1 MIGADRRRLAALQDL
16 ALTRQATASLRMFVE
31 WAWPILEPATPF
43 QANWHLDLLCEYL
56 EAVTAGEIRRLVI
69 NIPPRYGKSL
79 LVSVFWPCWE
89 WVRQPSTRWIFASY
103 AEALAEQHAVQRR
116 RVLLSPWYQTHW
128 GAHVRL
134 ARDHRTKLEVH
145 NTQRGT
151 MVATSVG
158 GSITG
163 KGGNRIV
170 IDDPHNP
177 TEVES
182 DTRRQHALDYFTQ
195 TLSTRLD
202 DKARDAIVLVM
213 QRLHTRDLSGRCLE
227 LGFQHVCLPALAP
240 TQTTIRFPRSGRT
253 IVREADAPLWPA
265 REDVAQ
271 LAHQREVLGSLG
283 FAGQYQQE
291 PVPAGGGMFPRTWWR
306 FYDALP
312 PGAAGNLL
320 QSWDLAFKNSDGSDY
335 VVGLVAAQRGAEVF
349 LIDRYKA
356 KVSFTETCRAIAMMQ
371 ARYPDTHAVLV
382 EDAANGPAV
391 VDALHAQI
399 PGLLLVTPEGGKQAR
414 AAAVQPQIEAGQV
427 FLPQPRWP
435 DGTVRP
441 DRAWVDDFMGTCAL
455 FPKDAHDDDVDALT
469 QLLVYCRKSGAPPR
483 MRDVLARPEDFGPKI
498 LDGLGWELGPF
509 KSPY

>member
-1 MIGADRRRLAALQDL
+1 MIGPDRRRLAALQDL
-16 ALTRQATASLRMFVE
+16 ALTRQATASLRTFVA

-56 EAVTAGEIRRLVI
+56 EAVTAGEITRLVI
-69 NIPPRYGKSL
+69 NIPPRHGKSL

-89 WVRQPSTRWIFASY
+89 WIARPSTRWIFASY

-116 RVLLSPWYQTHW
+116 RVLLSDWYRTHW
-128 GAHVRL
+128 GAQVQL
-134 ARDHRTKLEVH
+134 ARDQRTKLEYH
-145 NTQRGT
+145 NMQRGT

-182 DTRRQHALDYFTQ
+182 DAQRQHALDYFTQ

-213 QRLHTRDLSGRCLE
+213 QRLHTGDLSGRCLE

-253 IVREADAPLWPA
+253 IVREANAPLWPV
-265 REDVAQ
+265 RENAAQ
-271 LAHQREVLGSLG
+271 LATQREVLGAYG
-283 FAGQYQQE
+283 FSGQYQQE
-291 PVPAGGGMFPRTWWR
+291 PVPRTGGMFARDRWR
-306 FYDALP
+306 FYETLP
-312 PGAAGNLL
+312 PGAVTTV
-320 QSWDLAFKNSDGSDY
+320 QSWDLAFKDSDGSDY
-335 VVGLVAAQRGAEVF
+335 VVGLVAACRDAEVY
-349 LIDRYKA
+349 LRDRYKA
-356 KVSFTETCRAIAMMQ
+356 KASFSETCRALEAMN
-371 ARYPDTHAVLV
+371 ARYPDTQAVLV

-391 VDALHAQI
+391 VDALQQRI
-399 PGLLLVTPEGGKQAR
+399 RGVLLVKPEGGKLAR
-414 AAAVQPQIEAGQV
+414 AAAVQPQVEAGQV

-435 DGTVRP
+435 DGGLRP
-441 DRAWVDDFMGTCAL
+441 DRAWVEDFIETCAV
-455 FPKDAHDDDVDALT
+455 FPKGEHDDDVDALT
-469 QLLVYCRKSGAPPR
+469 QLLVYCRKHGAPQR
-483 MRDVLARPEDFGPKI
+483 MRDVLLLEADFGPKI